1 MEDRPARDC
10 KTQTVCIVVCR
21 TINCLEQKSMK
32 AKVSILSLLLLCGCE
47 GAMAQYEQKLPE
59 FRNLEITGRAVVKI
73 EYLHG
78 DSVPGR
84 LRIENRRGILSSPWL
99 QYDEQTGTLSVYGME
114 ATLMLNP
121 DYKGLQRIAVGNS
134 SRLETNVAEPLSSED
149 LHIRVSD
156 NAVARLFY
164 QAIHLN
170 VTAVKSA
177 SFQGYGSGEIQ
188 SQTLRCDGGAYIA
201 SAHADT
207 VEVMTCVAAGMG
219 IVDAR
224 ESPARLA
231 FDTLFGNASVT
242 VNALESKDVVK
253 GNGLLFNVRDE
264 NGFTQ
269 DSLLVASRSYNREV
283 DRSYGKPVAIKG
295 LVAGDADED
304 DILDYFDALD
314 NDWADGKAIYL
325 EDFFFWGKRQKERPR
340 FRGQWMGLE
349 FGFACW
355 GSDYA
360 MNMQM
365 PADYQNLDLDFQKS
379 GSVGWNVFQV
389 SVGFK
394 SPHWGFVTGAGFL
407 WENYFFSYPNTVLSK
422 ENHRLAADLATDPG
436 RRYIKS
442 KLGVSYFR
450 IPLLFEYTN
459 AKGMFRSVHVSAGVI
474 PSVLMCSWTKQV
486 YREDGKRTHDK
497 RKGDFYV
504 NPFRLDAVV
513 YAGWGPLS
521 LYFRYTPTHFFRA
534 GKATDITPFGFGFL
548 LGFH

>member
-1 MEDRPARDC
+1 M
-10 KTQTVCIVVCR
+10 
-21 TINCLEQKSMK
+21 N
-32 AKVSILSLLLLCGCE
+32 AKRLILFLLIAGGCS
-47 GAMAQYEQKLPE
+47 GAKAQYEEDLPE
-59 FRNLEITGRAVVKI
+59 FRNLEIADRAVVTI
-73 EYLHG
+73 EYLRE

-84 LRIENRRGILSSPWL
+84 IRIENRRGMLSNPYTY
-99 QYDEQTGTLSVYGME
+99 YDDKTATLGLCGME
-114 ATLMLNP
+114 ATLLLNP
-121 DYKGLQRIAVGNS
+121 DYKDLQKITVDNS
-134 SRLETNVAEPLSSED
+134 SRLETNVAEPLSVPN
-149 LHIRVSD
+149 LNIRLSN
-156 NAVARLFY
+156 NAIVKLYY
-164 QAIHLN
+164 QAEHLM
-170 VTAVKSA
+170 VTAVQSA
-177 SFQGYGSGEIQ
+177 SFQAYGSGEIR

-201 SAHADT
+201 STHTDT
-207 VEVMTCVAAGMG
+207 TETMTCVAAGMG
-219 IVDAR
+219 IIDAR

-242 VNALESKDVVK
+242 VNALESKDVIK
-253 GNGLLFNVRDE
+253 GNALLFNVRDE
-264 NGFTQ
+264 NGLTQ
-269 DSLLVASRSYNREV
+269 DSLLMASRSYNREV
-283 DRSYGKPVAIKG
+283 DRSYGKPVAIND
-295 LVAGDADED
+295 LMAGDADKD